1 MNVIIVVDLTD
12 SAEITEI
19 TAAEPVLSTWP
30 PGVYVGVNRVSI
42 VVDQIVVSQINDQ
55 ADSERLQRRLAATHR
70 QS

>member
-1 MNVIIVVDLTD
+1 VSVT
-12 SAEITEI
+12 
-19 TAAEPVLSTWP
+19 
-30 PGVYVGVNRVSI
+30 RVSI